1 MIIIFLYIW
10 TFELLIA
17 YTFLYFYTFVY
28 YVYTFC
34 CKVALNKY

>member
-17 YTFLYFYTFVY
+17 YTFLYFCILHVY
-28 YVYTFC
+28 F
-34 CKVALNKY
+34 LL

>member
-10 TFELLIA
+10 AFELLIA

-28 YVYTFC
+28 YMYTFC
-34 CKVALNKY
+34 CKAALNKY